1 MRRTFGYPQR
11 LSLIITSPLISAASL
26 NGVLIRIVYY
36 TLLVAK
42 LNAYEI
48 SMQTSKATK
57 ILLLFRFFHYIW
69 FNDGENLCFILIL
82 KEKITRL

>member
-26 NGVLIRIVYY
+26 NGVLIGIVYY

-48 SMQTSKATK
+48 SMQTVKQQKYCCYLDFFIIFGLMMVK
-57 ILLLFRFFHYIW
+57 IYVLF
-69 FNDGENLCFILIL
+69 
-82 KEKITRL
+82 